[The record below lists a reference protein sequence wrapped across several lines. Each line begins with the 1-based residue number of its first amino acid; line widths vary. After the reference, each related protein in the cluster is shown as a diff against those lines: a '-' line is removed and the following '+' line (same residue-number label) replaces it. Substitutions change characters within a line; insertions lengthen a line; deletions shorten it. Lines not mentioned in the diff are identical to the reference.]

1 MLYTLKNCR
10 NGEAAIYNTTVDIT
24 EKDGKYTFVFTAEH
38 TDFYCPHHG
47 YNDLHSDG
55 DACEILIGSD
65 PDRRSYYE
73 IEISAEGRLMLA
85 KMTYNGVDESG
96 APILGLEFVDDCFL
110 ESNFERSNNGY
121 TATLSFRKKDILT
134 GNGNVFFNAYRL
146 ETDGGEKDKHLF
158 ALFPTMRPKFH
169 APDYFDYID
178 KYTG

>member
-1 MLYTLKNCR
+1 MLYSLKNCR
-10 NGEAAIYNTTVDIT
+10 NGEAAIYNTTVDIS

-38 TDFYCPHHG
+38 TSFYCPHHN

-65 PDRRSYYE
+65 PERRSYYE
-73 IEISAEGRLMLA
+73 IEISAEGKLMLA
-85 KMTYNGVDESG
+85 KMTYNGVDETG
-96 APILGLEFVDDCFL
+96 APILGLEFVDNCFL
-110 ESNFERSNNGY
+110 ESDLKRTPDGY
-121 TATLSFRKKDILT
+121 TATLSFHKNDVLT
-134 GNGNVFFNAYRL
+134 GNGNLFFNAYRL

-178 KYTG
+178 KYTE